1 MTIETFR
8 VITPFITLALAIG
21 VGIIGWFVR
30 RFIDETKNYFTGLKI
45 DINKRLDKVE
55 IDIEKLEAARAA
67 DQKYLYE
74 HCVHKE
80 VFYMTIGE
88 TKGLIGKIFDEL
100 TEVNRL
106 VNRTIGALSG
116 RYDAEPKE

>member
-1 MTIETFR
+1 MNIETLR
-8 VITPFITLALAIG
+8 VITPFVTLALAIG
-21 VGIIGWFVR
+21 VGVIGWFVR
-30 RFIDETKNYFTGLKI
+30 RFIDETKDCFTDLKA
-45 DINKRLDKVE
+45 DIGKRLDKVE
-55 IDIEKLEAARAA
+55 TDIEKLETARAA

-106 VNRTIGALSG
+106 VNRTIGSLA
-116 RYDAEPKE
+116 RQYDAEPKE